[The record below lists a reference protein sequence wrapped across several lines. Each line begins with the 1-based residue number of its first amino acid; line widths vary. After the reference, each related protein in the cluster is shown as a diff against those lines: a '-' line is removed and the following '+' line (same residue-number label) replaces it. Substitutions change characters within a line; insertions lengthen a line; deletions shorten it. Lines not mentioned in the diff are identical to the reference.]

1 MAVKHMDE
9 FSKALNKI
17 FIKHLQLWN
26 ATFVKFHIVKNKN
39 DIVFNLVICVRV
51 YESLIFYYPYY
62 SDFH

>member
-26 ATFVKFHIVKNKN
+26 ATFVKFYIVKYKN
-39 DIVFNLVICVRV
+39 DIVFNLVICIRV
-51 YESLIFYYPYY
+51 
-62 SDFH
+62 